1 MQNSSIISNQEKFL
15 LYSHYYKSIGF
26 NSITYINGFY
36 GKENILRIFTLQDFF
51 KYYDN
56 EILRIKIALKGNTYW
71 FVFDCIK
78 EVSPIFKYDVEN
90 NHLDIIYEADEL
102 VNDNTQINDGV
113 ATTALSSS
121 TYFSF
126 KNISRVKTNNFKGWC
141 WWKDIVICE
150 LKDVVESK
158 ISYQILHIDEI
169 ELYDKINIDHSQTQ
183 YDFVQ
188 QFKKPISYFRTRKQ
202 ETELYGE
209 VEWKSY
215 FWNSATGI
223 GVISG
228 DNSFRCIDIDGCSS
242 FDFVIK
248 FLHFLGLNESYSWIV
263 RTGSKNGFHIWIKT
277 EKLPNNLLMNAH
289 AEKLFKNAGFI
300 VFEPKDEY
308 KTIFKRIELRWKS
321 HIVMP
326 PSKSGYGYYYPL
338 AELI

>member
-36 GKENILRIFTLQDFF
+36 GKKNILRIFTLQDFF

-126 KNISRVKTNNFKGWC
+126 KIML
-141 WWKDIVICE
+141 ICSE
-150 LKDVVESK
+150 
-158 ISYQILHIDEI
+158 
-169 ELYDKINIDHSQTQ
+169 
-183 YDFVQ
+183 
-188 QFKKPISYFRTRKQ
+188 
-202 ETELYGE
+202 
-209 VEWKSY
+209 
-215 FWNSATGI
+215 
-223 GVISG
+223 
-228 DNSFRCIDIDGCSS
+228 
-242 FDFVIK
+242 
-248 FLHFLGLNESYSWIV
+248 
-263 RTGSKNGFHIWIKT
+263 
-277 EKLPNNLLMNAH
+277 
-289 AEKLFKNAGFI
+289 
-300 VFEPKDEY
+300 
-308 KTIFKRIELRWKS
+308 
-321 HIVMP
+321 
-326 PSKSGYGYYYPL
+326 
-338 AELI
+338 

>member
-15 LYSHYYKSIGF
+15 LYSHYYKYIGF
-26 NSITYINGFY
+26 NSITYINGFF
-36 GKENILRIFTLQDFF
+36 GRKNILRIFTLQDFF

-56 EILRIKIALKGNTYW
+56 EILKIKIALRGNAYW

-78 EVSPIFKYDVEN
+78 EISPIFKYDVIN
-90 NHLDIIYEADEL
+90 NHLDVIYEADEL
-102 VNDNTQINDGV
+102 VNDNTQINDGIV
-113 ATTALSSS
+113 TTALQSSP
-121 TYFSF
+121 YFSF
-126 KNISRVKTNNFKGWC
+126 KNIFRIKTNSFKGWC

-169 ELYDKINIDHSQTQ
+169 ELYDNINIDHTQTQ

-188 QFKKPISYFRTRKQ
+188 QFKKPISYFRKRKH

-228 DNSFRCIDIDGCSS
+228 GILSVVLILMG
-242 FDFVIK
+242 V
-248 FLHFLGLNESYSWIV
+248 
-263 RTGSKNGFHIWIKT
+263 
-277 EKLPNNLLMNAH
+277 LL
-289 AEKLFKNAGFI
+289 
-300 VFEPKDEY
+300 
-308 KTIFKRIELRWKS
+308 
-321 HIVMP
+321 
-326 PSKSGYGYYYPL
+326 
-338 AELI
+338 LILW

>member
-126 KNISRVKTNNFKGWC
+126 KIT
-141 WWKDIVICE
+141 
-150 LKDVVESK
+150 LK
-158 ISYQILHIDEI
+158 
-169 ELYDKINIDHSQTQ
+169 
-183 YDFVQ
+183 
-188 QFKKPISYFRTRKQ
+188 
-202 ETELYGE
+202 
-209 VEWKSY
+209 
-215 FWNSATGI
+215 SA
-223 GVISG
+223 
-228 DNSFRCIDIDGCSS
+228 
-242 FDFVIK
+242 
-248 FLHFLGLNESYSWIV
+248 E
-263 RTGSKNGFHIWIKT
+263 
-277 EKLPNNLLMNAH
+277 
-289 AEKLFKNAGFI
+289 
-300 VFEPKDEY
+300 
-308 KTIFKRIELRWKS
+308 
-321 HIVMP
+321 
-326 PSKSGYGYYYPL
+326 
-338 AELI
+338 